1 MKNRLIAIV
10 IAAFFIIAFIPA
22 LDQPADV
29 SLGKANSGCD
39 ACDQLVA
46 LTSAYHDIDEQRL
59 WLRASAFIEIP
70 YLLPIALPAA
80 ADPRAPP
87 A

>member
-1 MKNRLIAIV
+1 MKNRLIIIFV
-10 IAAFFIIAFIPA
+10 AALFIIAFIPA
-22 LDQPADV
+22 LDQPADA
-29 SLGKANSGCD
+29 LLRKAAGCD

-46 LTSAYHDIDEQRL
+46 LINPSHDIDEQFL
-59 WLRASAFIEIP
+59 WLRSSLSLEI
-70 YLLPIALPAA
+70 LFALPIALPAA

>member
-1 MKNRLIAIV
+1 MKNRLTVIIV
-10 IAAFFIIAFIPA
+10 VALFIVAFIPA
-22 LDQPADV
+22 LDQPADTL
-29 SLGKANSGCD
+29 SRKAAGCD

-46 LTSAYHDIDEQRL
+46 LVSASHAIDEQRL
-59 WLRASAFIEIP
+59 WLRASASLELP
-70 YLLPIALPAA
+70 YLLPVALPAA